1 MLTAVT
7 RVESIYCSGN
17 EVKSISTAARGS
29 RRRANAIKHP
39 QSSQNGRWHSP
50 LMAIVLPSRMATR
63 VIGTAGLVEAALPD
77 LDSAEV
83 EDDVAVAAIVKATL

>member
-1 MLTAVT
+1 
-7 RVESIYCSGN
+7 
-17 EVKSISTAARGS
+17 
-29 RRRANAIKHP
+29 
-39 QSSQNGRWHSP
+39 
-50 LMAIVLPSRMATR
+50 MAIVLPSRMATR